1 MSLDVSYRS
10 LSLRL
15 IFSIDHSTPCL
26 FLYIT
31 ESSASWLILA
41 LSVASQARNY
51 PVASQS
57 QMQTMFEVEM
67 QLLQT
72 LQVEDLTTARKLSFA
87 EFCALCNI
95 NVQENR
101 FRLLRNILS
110 CFRVILD
117 EQVLRLCGFTGTTFH
132 ELSKQLRRFLS
143 KHRSIE
149 THIFSTDQ
157 FYTVYTMDWFNL
169 EALLVLMKNE
179 RSVSARTFIHLMRV
193 ALEKY
198 RDYELSYERSHVQ
211 LLMKE
216 NMELS
221 GNRDMQRKELHNVFL
236 ELHALQQWVCD
247 INRRYNWTLKNTEA
261 ERNRVVDMERRFAQ
275 RERERADIERK
286 RAQEE
291 QHKREVLEEQL
302 EKLQWEIGS
311 KLSQTESTAEEEK
324 KTQVRSSICSKTES
338 ALDDDEC
345 RENSDEQ
352 DDVFKTDVHVAS
364 EDGPPAPQPPPRA
377 DPPPFDA
384 PADDEGGEN
393 VYYEESITSIVVCKY
408 RARLHQRHAAHFSIC
423 R

>member
-1 MSLDVSYRS
+1 
-10 LSLRL
+10 
-15 IFSIDHSTPCL
+15 
-26 FLYIT
+26 
-31 ESSASWLILA
+31 
-41 LSVASQARNY
+41 
-51 PVASQS
+51 
-57 QMQTMFEVEM
+57 M

-72 LQVEDLTTARKLSFA
+72 LQVEDLTTSRKLSFA

-95 NVQENR
+95 NVRENR

-149 THIFSTDQ
+149 THVFSTDQ

-169 EALLVLMKNE
+169 ETLLVLMKNE
-179 RSVSARTFIHLMRV
+179 RSVAARTVIHLMRV
-193 ALEKY
+193 ALERY
-198 RDYELSYERSHVQ
+198 RDYELAYERSRVQ
-211 LLMKE
+211 ILMKE

-221 GNRDMQRKELHNVFL
+221 GYRDVQRKDLQNVFS

-247 INRRYNWTLKNTEA
+247 LNQRYNWTMRNTEA

-291 QHKREVLEEQL
+291 QQKREVLEEQL

-311 KLSQTESTAEEEK
+311 KLSQTESTIDDEK
-324 KTQVRSSICSKTES
+324 KNQIRGSSVCSKTES
-338 ALDDDEC
+338 AQDDEEC
-345 RENSDEQ
+345 REEEEDRENNDDR
-352 DDVFKTDVHVAS
+352 DDVFKTDVSSDAVPPKRSA
-364 EDGPPAPQPPPRA
+364 EDEKRSAEDEQR
-377 DPPPFDA
+377 DDD
-384 PADDEGGEN
+384 DDEN
-393 VYYEESITSIVVCKY
+393 LFYEESITSIVVCEY
-408 RARLHQRHAAHFSIC
+408 
-423 R
+423 

>member
-1 MSLDVSYRS
+1 
-10 LSLRL
+10 
-15 IFSIDHSTPCL
+15 
-26 FLYIT
+26 
-31 ESSASWLILA
+31 
-41 LSVASQARNY
+41 
-51 PVASQS
+51 
-57 QMQTMFEVEM
+57 MFEVEM

-72 LQVEDLTTARKLSFA
+72 LQVEDLTTSRKLSFA
-87 EFCALCNI
+87 EFCAMCNI
-95 NVQENR
+95 NVRENR

-117 EQVLRLCGFTGTTFH
+117 EQVLRLCGFTGATFH

-149 THIFSTDQ
+149 THVFSTDQ

-179 RSVSARTFIHLMRV
+179 RSVAARTVIHLMRV

-198 RDYELSYERSHVQ
+198 RDYELSYERSRVQ
-211 LLMKE
+211 ILIKE

-221 GNRDMQRKELHNVFL
+221 GNRDMQRKELQNVFS

-247 INRRYNWTLKNTEA
+247 LNQRYNWTIKNNEA

-291 QHKREVLEEQL
+291 QQKREVLEEQL

-311 KLSQTESTAEEEK
+311 KLSQTESTIGDEK
-324 KTQVRSSICSKTES
+324 KTQIRGSVCSKTES
-338 ALDDDEC
+338 AQDDDEECREEC
-345 RENSDEQ
+345 RENNDEQ
-352 DDVFKTDVHVAS
+352 DDVFKTDSDAVPPTRTANS
-364 EDGPPAPQPPPRA
+364 ER
-377 DPPPFDA
+377 
-384 PADDEGGEN
+384 DDENN

-408 RARLHQRHAAHFSIC
+408 
-423 R
+423 